1 MADRSHRRKSR
12 KKQLQASHQ
21 KNWLTGRHAVTEA
34 LTAGIWPIVELY
46 LAEASDS
53 ELPADGGDPGVSAND
68 LQEQPVSDEGS
79 DSGPAQPPEGDMELT
94 VAPEPANHGI
104 LTAALER
111 DIEPIPVS
119 RDRLTQLCGSR
130 HHQGVAARMGE
141 FPYRTF
147 DQQFLE
153 ADSAK
158 PIQNELVV
166 VCDRIQDSHN
176 FGAILRCCDGMN
188 VAAVVVANEQ
198 QAAVSPTV
206 ARSSAGAVNHVP
218 IVLAE
223 DLCGSLQ
230 KLKAVGYHIA
240 AATEKTDQPAWAIQL
255 PEPTVLVIGSEAK
268 GVDQRLLDECDSKLM
283 IPMLGHVSSLNAAVA
298 TGILLYEIRRRSA
311 MGPTS

>member
-21 KNWLTGRHAVTEA
+21 KNWLTGRYAVAEA

-53 ELPADGGDPGVSAND
+53 ELPADRTDQDVSLNDSPDHAHAAND
-68 LQEQPVSDEGS
+68 D
-79 DSGPAQPPEGDMELT
+79 AELT
-94 VAPEPANHGI
+94 VAPEPANNGI
-104 LTAALER
+104 LNAALER
-111 DIEPIPVS
+111 DIEPIPVA

-147 DQQFLE
+147 DQQFQ
-153 ADSAK
+153 K
-158 PIQNELVV
+158 PETTHNLQGKLVL

-176 FGAILRCCDGMN
+176 FGAILRCCDGMK
-188 VAAVVVANEQ
+188 VSAVIVANEQ

-223 DLCGSLQ
+223 DLCDSVQ
-230 KLKAVGYHIA
+230 KLKAMGYHIA
-240 AATEKTDQPAWAIQL
+240 AATEKTDDPAWATPL
-255 PEPTVLVIGSEAK
+255 PEPTVLVIGSEAT
-268 GVDQRLLDECDSKLM
+268 GVDQKILERCDSKLM

-298 TGILLYEIRRRSA
+298 TGILLYEIRRCSA
-311 MGPTS
+311 MGVVE